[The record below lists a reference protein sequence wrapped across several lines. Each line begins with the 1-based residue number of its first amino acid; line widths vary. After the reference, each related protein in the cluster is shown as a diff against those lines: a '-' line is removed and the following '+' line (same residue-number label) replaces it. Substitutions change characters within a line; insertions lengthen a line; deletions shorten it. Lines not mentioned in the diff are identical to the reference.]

1 MSVTC
6 TGIYLCLGDEDVLH
20 VLKNRQIVGG
30 SRAEDHMS
38 RCAIQD
44 VFELHQN
51 SQEPAAHCQP
61 LSEVRTNHKF
71 TVSLYLR
78 KEQTTPHCQSLSE
91 VRTSHASLSASI

>member
-1 MSVTC
+1 MFFLNTC
-6 TGIYLCLGDEDVLH
+6 KIWGIYFVCIYLSLGDEDVLH

-51 SQEPAAHCQP
+51 SQAPAAFCQP
-61 LSEVRTNHKF
+61 LSEVRTVHNL
-71 TVSLYLR
+71 TVSCCLR
-78 KEQTTPHCQSLSE
+78 
-91 VRTSHASLSASI
+91 